1 MCKSV
6 CFTGHRSIKSNL
18 DGLSA
23 LLYDFVERIITELE
37 VTDFYTGGSIGWDA
51 LAAQTVLR
59 LREKYPQIK
68 LHLIL
73 PCSNEEQT
81 AGWSEEQR
89 REFYRI
95 LALADDVEYTSE
107 HFYNGCMK
115 ARNARLVE
123 LASVCCISYWNV
135 NDFRSGT
142 GQTVRMAQKKG
153 LRVVNL
159 YDMIMD

>member
-1 MCKSV
+1 MGGTTMCKSV
-6 CFTGHRSIKSNL
+6 CFTGHRNLKSKTQE
-18 DGLSA
+18 LSV
-23 LLYDFVERIITELE
+23 LLYEYLEKIITKLE
-37 VTDFYTGGSIGWDA
+37 VTDFYAGGSIGWDA

-73 PCSNEEQT
+73 PCSNAEQT

-107 HFYNGCMK
+107 HYFNGCMK
-115 ARNARLVE
+115 ARNTRLVE
-123 LASVCCISYWNV
+123 LANVCCMCWSDRFTAERRTPSV
-135 NDFRSGT
+135 LS
-142 GQTVRMAQKKG
+142 
-153 LRVVNL
+153 VV
-159 YDMIMD
+159 IMGKTIR